1 VSWTSI
7 PGILGDMTGAAP
19 EPKQCE
25 WVTLVGV
32 HIKSIG
38 RMRIDR
44 SEWENE
50 NGAWLCDRKIPCRYV
65 ADRGKKFC
73 PRHEMEAAMQREPGC
88 IVPRPTAEI
97 DDALGVPAEWREKH
111 HD

>member
-25 WVTLVGV
+25 WITRTPVFV
-32 HIKSIG
+32 KQIG
-38 RMRIDR
+38 NFQIDR

-50 NGAWLCDRKIPCRYV
+50 SGAFFWDRVTPCLYAADPGHRY
-65 ADRGKKFC
+65 C
-73 PRHEMEAAMQREPGC
+73 PRHEMEAAMASNHGDVQ
-88 IVPRPTAEI
+88 
-97 DDALGVPAEWREKH
+97 DAAAGER
-111 HD
+111 